1 MIRMAS
7 NRFGKLIKV
16 LFIVE
21 FVLIVAI
28 IALALIDNK
37 EATGYAVKDSKNNI
51 SFEKNDFKIITKA
64 VCEERDEHIFCH
76 DELFVKCDDKEYM
89 ISNSSDSFIEC
100 NNIKLNLSE
109 IMVNGSTKFS
119 KEWLD
124 PRRQ

>member
-1 MIRMAS
+1 MS
-7 NRFGKLIKV
+7 HHLNKLLKV
-16 LFIVE
+16 LFAIE
-21 FVLIVAI
+21 FILILVI

-37 EATGYAVKDSKNNI
+37 RIPTGYVVKEI
-51 SFEKNDFKIITKA
+51 PVEEKSDFKILTKA
-64 VCEERDEHIFCH
+64 VSEEKSEHIFCH

-89 ISNSSDSFIEC
+89 ISNSLDSFIEC

-109 IMVNGSTKFS
+109 IMVNGSTKFR

>member
-1 MIRMAS
+1 MNKIL
-7 NRFGKLIKV
+7 KI
-16 LFIVE
+16 LFAVE
-21 FVLIVAI
+21 FILILVI

-37 EATGYAVKDSKNNI
+37 RIPTGYVVKEI
-51 SFEKNDFKIITKA
+51 PVEEKSDFKILTKA
-64 VCEERDEHIFCH
+64 VCEEKSEHILCR

-89 ISNSSDSFIEC
+89 ISNSLDSFIEC

-109 IMVNGSTKFS
+109 IMVNGSTKFR